1 MFIVILPAR
10 IQNVCTRRKAT
21 KKIRR
26 LQQRILGN
34 FWKYSRLLHSV
45 ILFSRRGHPKLPG
58 LRENMEAVLLY
69 YLFFF
74 PFNKCFCFFLF
85 FFPSAFFVSFCF
97 FPKPVRSKR
106 IFFLPF
112 LAFSLKC
119 FFFQT
124 QPWTWRNRTRLRTTA
139 KLHLV
144 YIRSFLSRKRKKKR
158 AKEKCIKKR
167 RQSGKKTLKSHLDL
181 QKSA

>member
-69 YLFFF
+69 LFFF
-74 PFNKCFCFFLF
+74 PLQQMFLFLFVFFPLSVFCFFLF
-85 FFPSAFFVSFCF
+85 FPKTGAFKTYFFSTISCLFPQM
-97 FPKPVRSKR
+97 
-106 IFFLPF
+106 
-112 LAFSLKC
+112 

-144 YIRSFLSRKRKKKR
+144 YILSFLSKKRKKT

-167 RQSGKKTLKSHLDL
+167 RLSREKKRSK
-181 QKSA
+181 AI

>member
-1 MFIVILPAR
+1 MFAHAAKPPRKYEDYNKESSETFGSIPAFCILLFCFPDVGT
-10 IQNVCTRRKAT
+10 QNRQGWEKTW
-21 KKIRR
+21 R
-26 LQQRILGN
+26 LSFCIIC
-34 FWKYSRLLHSV
+34 FY
-45 ILFSRRGHPKLPG
+45 
-58 LRENMEAVLLY
+58 
-69 YLFFF
+69 F
-74 PFNKCFCFFLF
+74 PSTNVFVSFCFCS
-85 FFPSAFFVSFCF
+85 SAFFVSFCF

-167 RQSGKKTLKSHLDL
+167 RQSREKKRSK
-181 QKSA
+181 AI

>member
-45 ILFSRRGHPKLPG
+45 ILFSRRGHPKPPG

-69 YLFFF
+69 YLLLF

-85 FFPSAFFVSFCF
+85 LFLSVFCF
-97 FPKPVRSKR
+97 FLFFPKTGAFKTH
-106 IFFLPF
+106 FFSTISCLFPQM
-112 LAFSLKC
+112 
-119 FFFQT
+119 FFFSNPTLDLAEQNT
-124 QPWTWRNRTRLRTTA
+124 VAHYCETA
-139 KLHLV
+139 PSIYSV
-144 YIRSFLSRKRKKKR
+144 IPIKKAQKKT

-167 RQSGKKTLKSHLDL
+167 RQSRKKKRS
-181 QKSA
+181 KAI